1 MPGVGKL
8 LKQAQ
13 KMQKAMEAAQS
24 ELEAL
29 DIEGSAA
36 GGAVKAV
43 VNGQGALKSIKIDPE
58 FLKEDAA
65 SVETS
70 VVAAVQDAAAKAKQ
84 ASEEKMSSIT
94 AASRSPSNADAQKLS
109 TNGDGNA
116 SGFFAKKI

>member
-13 KMQKAMEAAQS
+13 KMQKAMETVQAQLA
-24 ELEAL
+24 EMTV
-29 DIEGSAA
+29 EGSAA

-43 VNGQGALKSIKIDPE
+43 VNGQGTLKSVKIDPE

-70 VVAAVQDAAAKAKQ
+70 IVAAVEDAAAKARAK
-84 ASEEKMSSIT
+84 SEAEMNKITGGFSI
-94 AASRSPSNADAQKLS
+94 PGLV
-109 TNGDGNA
+109 
-116 SGFFAKKI
+116 